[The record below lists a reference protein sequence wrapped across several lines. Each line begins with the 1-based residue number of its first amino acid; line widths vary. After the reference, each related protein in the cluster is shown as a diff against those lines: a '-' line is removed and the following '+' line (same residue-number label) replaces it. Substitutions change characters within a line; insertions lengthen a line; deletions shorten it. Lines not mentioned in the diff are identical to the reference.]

1 MSDRKI
7 EEGTLRDNL
16 LVFLATSGPISKKA
30 LHTPFKEMYSTQYYS
45 RAYRKLLGDGLIQE
59 NKSNGHIEVRLTRD
73 GAAAIRKLHPAREIT
88 KAPAAKDYMK
98 KRRQQMQAGTRAV
111 LAGANIVVSGA
122 AKPTLQKL
130 QQRDSEEEAR
140 FGRSIER
147 GIFYSSSELK
157 QICKAQNGSSE
168 YLYSSR
174 LLGIILYKSNVF
186 YVYNIG
192 QKLIEMYPKREIKT
206 ITAIQKALYNIK
218 PIADSVA
225 IENTG
230 TCILF
235 GNLKSM
241 LVKVYR
247 GNAYGKSINNLPKGK
262 MEQMIRWQ
270 SVHATYEMFH
280 LLFNKIYFASCDTHG
295 AEVLK
300 TIKTMYGSKSG
311 TPDDVYRDIVKQ
323 ANAVIDGASRN
334 MGFNP
339 KTGENI
345 VPMPVI
351 DMVDMDTYIRELKSR
366 DITATVYGA
375 KHYADVISRCFG
387 KTISKYISTDT
398 EEDIPIFFYDNDGY
412 PDGDTYMRGLI
423 PVSKSIV

>member
-1 MSDRKI
+1 MSARKI
-7 EEGTLRDNL
+7 EDGTLRDNL

-30 LHTPFKEMYSTQYYS
+30 LHTPFKAMYSTQYYS
-45 RAYRKLLGDGLIQE
+45 RAYRKLLSDGYIHE
-59 NKSNGHIEVRLTRD
+59 SKSNGHIEVRLTRD
-73 GAAAIRKLHPAREIT
+73 GAAAIRSMHPTREVA

-98 KRRQQMQAGTRAV
+98 KRRQQMQASTRAV

-122 AKPTLQKL
+122 AKPILQRL
-130 QQRDSEEEAR
+130 QQSDSEEEAR
-140 FGRSIER
+140 FSRSVER

-174 LLGIILYKSNVF
+174 LLGIILYKESIF

-206 ITAIQKALYNIK
+206 ITAVQKALNNIK
-218 PIADSVA
+218 IIADSVA

-247 GNAYGKSINNLPKGK
+247 GNAYGKATNNLPKGK
-262 MEQMIRWQ
+262 KDQMARWQ
-270 SVHATYEMFH
+270 SVHATFEMFH
-280 LLFNKIYFASCDTHG
+280 IIFNRIYFASCDTHG
-295 AEVLK
+295 AEALK
-300 TIKTMYGSKSG
+300 TIKKMYDSKSG
-311 TPDDVYRDIVKQ
+311 TPDDVCKEIVEQ
-323 ANAVIDGASRN
+323 ANAILDGTCRN
-334 MGFNP
+334 MGFMP

-351 DMVDMDTYIRELKSR
+351 EMVDMDTYIRELKSR
-366 DITATVYGA
+366 NITATVYGA
-375 KHYADVISRCFG
+375 KIYADVLSRCFG
-387 KTISKYISTDT
+387 KTISKYISTET
-398 EEDIPIFFYDNDGY
+398 LENVPIFFYDNDGY
-412 PDGDTYMRGLI
+412 PSGNSYMRGLI
-423 PVSKSIV
+423 PVSKNNA